1 MNTLLF
7 YIVVPVFKAEQFLQ
21 SCVDSVLAQTYHN
34 WELILVDDGSPDKSG
49 KMCDDFAAKDNRIH
63 VIHQE
68 NKGQIAARMTGND
81 YVLAHLRGNSYMV
94 YLDSDDSLT
103 NHALETIKS
112 YIERD
117 GSDMVVYSWQRVK
130 NGKPIKTPHNEKY
143 TGVLANKKDIYSIVF
158 LDMGYNSMCLKS
170 ISTKLLRHE
179 DYSKY
184 YFVRH
189 GEDLIQSINYY
200 RDCNQIT
207 FTNEI
212 LYNYTINENSVTQ
225 SVDYKNFS
233 MDATVRS
240 TVWSFLE
247 NEKVWDSKD
256 FSKYANSLQKF
267 LAQDIL
273 KIASFPISID
283 TKKTMYNNI
292 RLNSYYS
299 KVLSY
304 PSNDF
309 VINLFKNQLDRTI
322 VILAKI
328 RRFLSFIY
336 HIIK

>member
-1 MNTLLF
+1 MEELLF
-7 YIVVPVFKAEQFLQ
+7 YIVVPVYKAELFLQ
-21 SCVDSVLAQTYHN
+21 SCVDSVLAQTYDN
-34 WELILVDDGSPDKSG
+34 WELILVDDGSPDNSG
-49 KMCDDFAAKDNRIH
+49 KMCDDIASKDKRIH

-68 NKGQIAARMTGND
+68 NKGQIAARMAGND
-81 YVLAHLRGNSYMV
+81 YVLDHLRRNSYMV
-94 YLDSDDSLT
+94 YLDSDDTLI
-103 NHALETIKS
+103 NHALDTIKS
-112 YIERD
+112 YILRD

-130 NGKPIKTPHNEKY
+130 NGKPVKIPHKEKY
-143 TGVLANKKDIYSIVF
+143 TGVLANKNDIYSIVF

-184 YFVRH
+184 YFIRH

-207 FTNEI
+207 FTDEI
-212 LYNYTINENSVTQ
+212 LYNYTVNDNSVTQ
-225 SVDYKNFS
+225 SVDYKTFS

-240 TVWSFLE
+240 AVWSFLE

-256 FSKYANSLQKF
+256 FCKYANSLQKF
-267 LAQDIL
+267 LVQDIL

-283 TKKTMYNNI
+283 TQKTMYNNI

-304 PSNDF
+304 PSNDI
-309 VINLFKNQLDRTI
+309 VIYLFKHQLDRTI
-322 VILAKI
+322 VIFAKI

-336 HIIK
+336 HKI